1 MNHPPVFLQP
11 FLWSYDL
18 SQMDIERDKRV
29 IVQQILD
36 YGTKPATDWLRR
48 TYSVDDIRAGI
59 ENSASG
65 DWSKKS
71 LALWELVYEARP
83 SRQARFA

>member
-1 MNHPPVFLQP
+1 MSQPPAFLQP

-29 IVQQILD
+29 IVRQILD

-48 TYSVDDIRAGI
+48 TYTAGEIRAGI
-59 ENSASG
+59 RDSVQS

-71 LALWELVYEARP
+71 LALWELVYDARP
-83 SRQARFA
+83 DRQARFS